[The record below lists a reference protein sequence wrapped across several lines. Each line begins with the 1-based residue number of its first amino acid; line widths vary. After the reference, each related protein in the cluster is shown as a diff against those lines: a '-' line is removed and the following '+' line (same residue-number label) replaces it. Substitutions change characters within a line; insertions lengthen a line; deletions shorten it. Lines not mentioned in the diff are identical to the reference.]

1 MAKIRLIKEAKV
13 PQQKRSQ
20 LIREFIGYCL
30 KELNLKSPLPKIK
43 LTANKKA
50 TQTYGHM
57 QPGVEIVVYTGNRNL
72 GDCLRTISHEL
83 VHVQQE
89 QLGKIT
95 EKSGETGS
103 PQENEANAIA
113 GVLLRE
119 FGKKHPEIFE

>member
-13 PQQKRSQ
+13 PQPKRQ
-20 LIREFIGYCL
+20 ELIREFVSYCL
-30 KELNLKSPLPKIK
+30 QELQLKKPLPKIK
-43 LTANKKA
+43 LTADKNQ
-50 TQTYGHM
+50 TTTYGHM

-89 QLGKIT
+89 QLGKLT
-95 EKSGETGS
+95 EKSGQTGS
-103 PQENEANAIA
+103 TEENEANAKA
-113 GVLLRE
+113 GVLLRN

>member
-1 MAKIRLIKEAKV
+1 MTKIRLIKESKV
-13 PQQKRSQ
+13 PQQQRSQ
-20 LIREFIGYCL
+20 LIREFVGYCL
-30 KELNLKSPLPKIK
+30 KELHLKSPLPKIK
-43 LTANKKA
+43 LTTDKSK

-103 PQENEANAIA
+103 PQENEANAKA
-113 GVLLRE
+113 GILLRE